1 VDRVDDR
8 SNRQDVF
15 QKTYDS
21 THNPRIGHHLVDG
34 SFISGLTGI
43 FEGFVEVGLYIIEQ
57 EWDARN
63 RNRLFHKNKA
73 WRGEGAGWKEAQ
85 YPSPTVPLTSIV
97 ST

>member
-34 SFISGLTGI
+34 SFISGLAGI

-57 EWDARN
+57 EWT
-63 RNRLFHKNKA
+63 LEIETGCSTKTK
-73 WRGEGAGWKEAQ
+73 RGEERALDGKKRNIRRRR
-85 YPSPTVPLTSIV
+85 SH
-97 ST
+97 